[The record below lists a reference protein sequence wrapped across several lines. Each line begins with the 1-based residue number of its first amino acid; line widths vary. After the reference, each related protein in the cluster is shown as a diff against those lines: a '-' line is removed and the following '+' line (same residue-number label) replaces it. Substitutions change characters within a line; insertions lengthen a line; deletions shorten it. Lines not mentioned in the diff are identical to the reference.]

1 MAVTGL
7 ASRVATSASSKMNV
21 FNATGKEAATQLAKG
36 ITDNQGTISTAVSTA
51 TSNAAGSAATGSFSQ
66 AGGKLA
72 GAIGTGIS
80 GNASAVTEAVSNIC
94 TQGSNTANSFYET
107 YKQRGLS
114 LAQAMAVGI
123 MAGGAAVQNAVSAVA
138 GGAGGSGGTKGAA
151 RPVST
156 PTAAEN
162 AFIRESA
169 PSMVA
174 ASQQASTTYADSFNI
189 VINQQPGQSA
199 EAIVDEIERQLAF
212 RTERRWAA
220 YA

>member
-1 MAVTGL
+1 M
-7 ASRVATSASSKMNV
+7 
-21 FNATGKEAATQLAKG
+21 
-36 ITDNQGTISTAVSTA
+36 
-51 TSNAAGSAATGSFSQ
+51 
-66 AGGKLA
+66 
-72 GAIGTGIS
+72 
-80 GNASAVTEAVSNIC
+80 
-94 TQGSNTANSFYET
+94 
-107 YKQRGLS
+107 
-114 LAQAMAVGI
+114 
-123 MAGGAAVQNAVSAVA
+123 QNAVAAVA
-138 GGAGGSGGTKGAA
+138 GGAGGSGGTNQSA
-151 RPVST
+151 RPVGT

-212 RTERRWAA
+212 RTERRLAA